1 LHYVRRPRF
10 DADGDVVHEYVMPEE
25 RHRWERPGVQA
36 TRPRR
41 RRREEEPFT
50 FDDWLILVEPDPECD
65 EAEKEE
71 YRTRDPRYAPSYAV
85 LVRLC

>member
-1 LHYVRRPRF
+1 
-10 DADGDVVHEYVMPEE
+10 
-25 RHRWERPGVQA
+25 VQA

-85 LVRLC
+85 RVRLC